1 MVALSHIYHPSHPL
15 LYSSLFS
22 IFIYIVRKC
31 IHFKAGVYGIL
42 VCGIRNCRVWYGPL
56 PLLICQILDFLTT
69 MIIFNYTIFML
80 FLITLARFMFLIVWK
95 RMRVMNDNLVVK
107 IAMIWAIFMSIWS
120 AFTLFINRS
129 VNKRGQMCS
138 GIFSDDKMI
147 KDWQT
152 LVQPKPKNV
161 PDLFL
166 WTCLLVTVALMIS
179 MKVKHFYNSIR
190 RPKAKFVRMFS
201 FQKDLNK
208 GIGIQEP
215 KTFESM
221 LLNFVLMI
229 LIASN
234 ASGYFLIWQK

>member
-1 MVALSHIYHPSHPL
+1 
-15 LYSSLFS
+15 
-22 IFIYIVRKC
+22 
-31 IHFKAGVYGIL
+31 
-42 VCGIRNCRVWYGPL
+42 
-56 PLLICQILDFLTT
+56 
-69 MIIFNYTIFML
+69 ML

-95 RMRVMNDNLVVK
+95 RICVMNDNLIVR
-107 IAMIWAIFMSIWS
+107 IAIIWAIFMIIWS
-120 AFTLFINRS
+120 SFTLSINTS
-129 VNKRGQMCS
+129 INKRGQMCS

-166 WTCLLVTVALMIS
+166 WTCLLVTVALMVS
-179 MKVKHFYNSIR
+179 MKIKHCYVSIR
-190 RPKAKFVRMFS
+190 RPKAKIIRMFS
-201 FQKDLNK
+201 FQKDLHK

-215 KTFESM
+215 KSFESM

-234 ASGYFLIWQK
+234 ALGYFLIWQK